1 MKWLIKYFARCLL
14 LYGHLGSHLKLQP
27 KVPGLGSNPKIQR
40 YIVEGARDGAATPHF
55 HTGRFDAGRAV
66 Y

>member
-1 MKWLIKYFARCLL
+1 ML